1 MNIFSRKNSKYI
13 KLTLSLIVTYIII
26 KLLEYTPALLDK
38 LSSIYTILGPFIIAF
53 IIAYALNPIVNIIM
67 KKTKLSRNIS
77 IALTYILFVSL
88 ICLISLYIFPGLY
101 STTKDLIEA
110 LPGITSNAQ
119 NMIDKIILQINNN
132 PDLAKNLSTVDFNTI
147 ISSASKLFNSLLS
160 QTLTGAISVTTSIV
174 NMIFGFLISI
184 YILID
189 KDKFISFTKK
199 ATLTIFGRNIGS
211 EIINFVKILNINLG
225 SYIGIKAIDSSI
237 IGFIAIIGLSILGT
251 KYALLL
257 AVIVGFTNM
266 IPYFGP
272 FIGIFITF
280 LVNLFAGNFK
290 LALISSIFL
299 FLLQQFDAWYLD
311 PKLVGNKIGLSPFIV
326 ILAVTIGGAIYGPLG
341 MIISTPVA
349 SVINFY
355 VNKALQKYSYRMNK
369 PTEEANNT
377 ETIESK

>member
-1 MNIFSRKNSKYI
+1 MNIFSRENSKYI

-53 IIAYALNPIVNIIM
+53 IIAYALNPIVNLIM

-110 LPGITSNAQ
+110 LPGITSNAK

-189 KDKFISFTKK
+189 KDKFISFTRK

>member
-1 MNIFSRKNSKYI
+1 MNIFSKENSKYI

-147 ISSASKLFNSLLS
+147 ISSTSKLFNSLLS

-189 KDKFISFTKK
+189 KDKFISFTRK

-369 PTEEANNT
+369 PTEEANNP

>member
-1 MNIFSRKNSKYI
+1 MNIFSRENSKYI

-67 KKTKLSRNIS
+67 KKIKLSRNIS

-132 PDLAKNLSTVDFNTI
+132 PDLAKNLSAVDFNTI

-189 KDKFISFTKK
+189 KDKFISFTRK

-369 PTEEANNT
+369 PAEEANNT

>member
-1 MNIFSRKNSKYI
+1 MNIFSRENSKYI

-53 IIAYALNPIVNIIM
+53 IIAYALNPIVNLIM

>member
-1 MNIFSRKNSKYI
+1 MNIFSRENSKYI

-26 KLLEYTPALLDK
+26 KLLEYTPILDK

-355 VNKALQKYSYRMNK
+355 VNKALQ
-369 PTEEANNT
+369 P
-377 ETIESK
+377 I

>member
-1 MNIFSRKNSKYI
+1 MNIFSRENSKYI

>member
-1 MNIFSRKNSKYI
+1 MNIFSRENSKYI

-147 ISSASKLFNSLLS
+147 ISSTSKLFNSLLS

-189 KDKFISFTKK
+189 KDKFISFTRK

-369 PTEEANNT
+369 PTEEANNA

>member
-1 MNIFSRKNSKYI
+1 MNIFSRENSKYI

-189 KDKFISFTKK
+189 KDKFISFTRK

-369 PTEEANNT
+369 PAEEANNT

>member
-1 MNIFSRKNSKYI
+1 MKIFSGQNSKYV
-13 KLTLSLIVTYIII
+13 KLALSLIATYIII
-26 KLLEYTPALLDK
+26 KLLEYTPSLLGK
-38 LSSIYTILGPFIIAF
+38 LSDLHAILGPFVIAF
-53 IIAYALNPIVNIIM
+53 IIAYALNPIVNLIM
-67 KKTKLSRNIS
+67 KKTSLSRNLS
-77 IALTYILFVSL
+77 ITLTYILFIS
-88 ICLISLYIFPGLY
+88 IIGLISFYIFPGLY

-132 PDLAKNLSTVDFNTI
+132 PDLVKSLSTVDFNTVI
-147 ISSASKLFNSLLS
+147 ASTSKLFNSLLS
-160 QTLTGAISVTTSIV
+160 QTLTGAISLTTSVV

-189 KDKFISFTKK
+189 KDKFINFTRK
-199 ATLTIFGRNIGS
+199 ATLTIFSRNVGL
-211 EIINFVKILNINLG
+211 EIINFVKILNVNLG
-225 SYIGIKAIDSSI
+225 SYIGIKAIDSTI
-237 IGFIAIIGLSILGT
+237 IGFIAIVGLTVLGT

-272 FIGIFITF
+272 FIGMFITF
-280 LVNLFAGNFK
+280 LVNLFAGDFK
-290 LALISSIFL
+290 LALISTVFL

-341 MIISTPVA
+341 MIVATPIA

-369 PTEEANNT
+369 PKKEINNT
-377 ETIESK
+377 KTVKK

>member
-1 MNIFSRKNSKYI
+1 MNIFSRENSKYI

-189 KDKFISFTKK
+189 KDKFISFTRK

-377 ETIESK
+377 ETIENK